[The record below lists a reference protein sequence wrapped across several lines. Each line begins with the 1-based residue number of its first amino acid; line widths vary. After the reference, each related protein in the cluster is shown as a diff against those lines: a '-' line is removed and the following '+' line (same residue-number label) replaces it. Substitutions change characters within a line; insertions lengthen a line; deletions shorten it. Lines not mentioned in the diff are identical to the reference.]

1 MLHPLNLFRSILAC
15 RRDDLTQVIS
25 GGKKKSNS
33 AGLSGLSKASSCGY
47 INCVTEASV
56 AHYRNSTQNLNSKL
70 EKINMLCLDFSF
82 TIFGNISQ
90 RIQEGIKTCI
100 QKNTV

>member
-1 MLHPLNLFRSILAC
+1 M
-15 RRDDLTQVIS
+15 
-25 GGKKKSNS
+25 GGKKSNS

-90 RIQEGIKTCI
+90 SIQEGIKRVYKRTQYELVI
-100 QKNTV
+100 PEAIL